1 MSVTCPRCGEATA
14 DGARFCPSCGSPIAT
29 PAEAERKLATV
40 VFADLV
46 GSTQLVAGRDPEDV
60 RNSLQPFI
68 ELARRVIEDHGGRV
82 EKYIGD
88 AVMAVFGAPV
98 SHGDDPDRAVAAG
111 LALVE
116 RLGAEG
122 PHLELR
128 IGIEA
133 GELLV
138 SARDGDLSV
147 TGEPTHA
154 AARLQQAATPGE
166 VLVGPRAARA
176 VRSAE
181 LAGPREVDAP
191 GFPEPL
197 RAWRATAGGGNG
209 ARPGTSES
217 REEVALLGRGAEL
230 EALRLAYLRT
240 VRERRPH
247 LMLVVGEAGAG
258 KTRLVRE
265 LIAGLGAADQPPLLL
280 TGRNPPYGDGI
291 AFWALA
297 ELLRAA
303 ACAPRDAGAERVRE
317 ALTACLERLGDSEGE
332 ETASTLAAT
341 LNGGSATTDA
351 GAIRRTWRR
360 LLATLARERP
370 VLIAIDDVH
379 WADEGFLDLVED
391 AADLPAQPVLIVCT
405 ARPDIDQRRPGL
417 AEGERRER
425 LALGPLEPLAAE
437 ELAASLVAGADL
449 ALARE
454 IAATSGGNPF
464 FTEEIARAIHAE
476 GAHDHELPDSVQTA
490 IASRLDA
497 LSAEQKRAIQFAAV
511 LGDRFRVDSL
521 MDLLGTHPGDELAAL
536 ELRAL
541 VEDRRADEPGLYGF
555 HHQLIREVAY
565 ASLTRAERVDLHAR
579 AAAGIAAH
587 AGERFAELAEVIA
600 FHRSRAA
607 ELDPDPARR
616 AAAYEATAEA
626 SAQAARRGAV
636 ARAQQL
642 LEQAAAFAPDHEQR
656 MKVLEQ
662 AALFAL
668 SRLRGD
674 EGYRLMLAAGEAAEA
689 AGNPHKAAGV
699 YANAVEVASR
709 MAGISGRF
717 EEADLVAVLDRA
729 EGLVSDPDPPLKA
742 QFLLDH
748 AWIPWSFGREE
759 EMAEYVTEGL
769 TLARE
774 VDEPLLLSSALDG
787 AASTSWADGR
797 FMEAV
802 AMNRERL
809 DVLARLPASPA
820 VAAERTD
827 ALFMLTQSMIRA
839 GELREALRWDQINAD
854 EIAANAPHIAAAHSI
869 PPLYLLGE
877 WDTALERGATMR
889 ASWDAEGRPP
899 FVPFSPSIAAVGA
912 IHGLRGNEPAFRD
925 WAELGERIANGS
937 QQLPGVRLMLADV
950 AVHFG
955 DLERAVTLL
964 TDLGQKS
971 FWWCDPVL
979 AQRAEVL
986 ARLGHPDAP
995 EAVAE
1000 LEARRTDD
1008 PFLDAVTLRARAAL
1022 TGNQDLLYEAAAA
1035 FDRIECAYAAAYT
1048 RWLIGGEEREAS
1060 REAFARLGSVVPAET

>member
-1 MSVTCPRCGEATA
+1 MA
-14 DGARFCPSCGSPIAT
+14 DDARFCSACGSALET
-29 PAEAERKLATV
+29 PAGSERKVATV

-46 GSTQLVAGRDPEDV
+46 GSTRLVAGRDPEDV

-68 ELARRVIEDHGGRV
+68 ELARQTFEDHGGRV

-88 AVMAVFGAPV
+88 AVMAVFGAPLA
-98 SHGDDPDRAVAAG
+98 HGDDPDRAVAAA
-111 LALVE
+111 LALVD
-116 RLGAEG
+116 RLSVEEEQ
-122 PHLELR
+122 LELR

-154 AARLQQAATPGE
+154 AARLQQAAAPGE
-166 VLVGPRAARA
+166 VLVGPRAAGA

-181 LAGPREVDAP
+181 LAGPREIDAP

-197 RAWRATAGGGNG
+197 AVWRATCAGNRSPAPDATG
-209 ARPGTSES
+209 PHD
-217 REEVALLGRGAEL
+217 EVTLLGRGAEL
-230 EALRLAYLRT
+230 ETLRLAYLRA

-247 LMLVVGEAGAG
+247 LALIVGEAGAG

-265 LIAGLGAADQPPLLL
+265 LILSLRAADQAPVVL

-303 ACAPRDAGAERVRE
+303 AGAPRDAGAERVQT
-317 ALTACLERLGDSEGE
+317 ALATRLQGLGAADAE
-332 ETASTLAAT
+332 ETSSTLAAT
-341 LNGGSATTDA
+341 LNGSRATTDA
-351 GAIRRTWRR
+351 RAIRRTWRR
-360 LLATLARERP
+360 LLATLAEERP
-370 VLIAIDDVH
+370 VLIAIDDAH
-379 WADEGFLDLVED
+379 WADEGFLDLVEE
-391 AADLPAQPVLIVCT
+391 AAELPAQPVLIVCT

-417 AEGERRER
+417 AEGDRRER

-437 ELAASLVAGADL
+437 ELAAALIAGGDL

-464 FTEEIARAIHAE
+464 FTEEIARAIRAE
-476 GAHDHELPDSVQTA
+476 GVPDHRLPDTVQTA

-497 LSAEQKRAIQFAAV
+497 LPAEQKRAIQYAAV
-511 LGDRFRVDSL
+511 LGDRFRADAL
-521 MDLLGTHPGDELAAL
+521 ADLLLGEDPRGALEAL

-541 VEDRRADEPGLYGF
+541 VEDRRAEEPGLYGF

-565 ASLTRAERVDLHAR
+565 ASLTRVERVDLHAS
-579 AAAGIAAH
+579 AAAGIAAN
-587 AGERFAELAEVIA
+587 AGERYAELAEVIA

-607 ELDPDPARR
+607 ELDPDPERC
-616 AAAYEATAEA
+616 AAAFEASAEA

-636 ARAQQL
+636 ARAEQL
-642 LEQAAAFAPDHEQR
+642 LEQAAAFSPDPEGR
-656 MKVLEQ
+656 MRKLEE

-674 EGYRLMLAAGEAAEA
+674 EGYRLMLAAGEAAEE
-689 AGNPHKAAGV
+689 AGMSNKAAV
-699 YANAVEVASR
+699 IYANAVEVASR

-717 EEADLVAVLDRA
+717 AESDLVAVLERA
-729 EGLVSDPDPPLKA
+729 EALVPDPDPALKA
-742 QFLLDH
+742 QLVLNH

-759 EMAEYVTEGL
+759 EMAEPVAEGL
-769 TLARE
+769 ALARE

-787 AASTSWADGR
+787 AASTSWTAGR
-797 FMEAV
+797 FVEAA

-809 DVLARLPASPA
+809 DVLARLPAAPA
-820 VAAERTD
+820 VSAERTD

-877 WDTALERGATMR
+877 WDTALERGQTMR
-889 ASWDAEGRPP
+889 TSWEAEGRPP
-899 FVPFSPSIAAVGA
+899 FVPFSPSLAAVGA
-912 IHGLRGNEPAFRD
+912 IHGFRGNEPAFRD
-925 WAELGERIANGS
+925 WAELAERIANGS

-950 AVHFG
+950 AVHVG
-955 DLERAVTLL
+955 DLERAADLL
-964 TDLGQKS
+964 SDLGPHS
-971 FWWCDPVL
+971 FWWRDPVL

-986 ARLGHPDAP
+986 ARLGHPEAP
-995 EAVAE
+995 EAVAA

-1008 PFLDAVTLRARAAL
+1008 PFMGAVTLRARAAL
-1022 TGNQDLLYEAAAA
+1022 SGDHDLLREAATA
-1035 FDRIECAYAAAYT
+1035 FDRLECTYAAAYT
-1048 RWLIGGEEREAS
+1048 RWLLGDEERDAA
-1060 REAFARLGSVVPAET
+1060 RAAFARLGAVLPAET